1 MNLLE
6 RFLSGDISI
15 ICRTKDDFEK
25 MKLFFHE
32 EENICVISAASSRY
46 SKSTGAEFAFPEAKW
61 RAAGTEDLIHYNPV
75 HSPLSQYEDY
85 KYTETMEFPEFWD
98 GLNHRTEAS
107 SFDAGLFYAMLGMD
121 IQEV

>member
-15 ICRTKDDFEK
+15 ICRSEDDFEK

-32 EENICVISAASSRY
+32 EENKRVISAASRRY
-46 SKSTGAEFAFPEAKW
+46 SKSTGVEFAFPEARW
-61 RAAGTEDLIHYNPV
+61 RTTGTEDLIHYNPV

-98 GLNHRTEAS
+98 GLGSRPEAP
-107 SFDAGLFYAMLGMD
+107 SFDAVSFYAMLGVNTK
-121 IQEV
+121 EV